1 MYYIIYIPS
10 GKLLACKADSLV
22 FVKSSSVPLV
32 EAEEEN
38 DKDKSKSKS
47 QSQLERAV
55 RLLGLTPEELELT
68 MLLLPPTTTDTAAPL
83 SGATA
88 AESGARSGVEQR
100 WGVGGDTPT
109 EKVGMALRACLRDV
123 GSAVS
128 SASMRENLREAAA
141 LLFTVTATAISGS
154 AAGAGATRGSVT
166 GEVGAVAP
174 EVLVRSGAL
183 GSRAAAALVRHR
195 TASSFCL
202 ETDLSILLS

>member
-1 MYYIIYIPS
+1 MMIILCYNIVRYVLYYIFTPS
-10 GKLLACKADSLV
+10 GKLLACKADSLL

-32 EAEEEN
+32 EAEGEN
-38 DKDKSKSKS
+38 DKDKS
-47 QSQLERAV
+47 QIQLVRAI

-68 MLLLPPTTTDTAAPL
+68 MLLLPPTTTDTAAPAP
-83 SGATA
+83 GATA

-123 GSAVS
+123 GSALS

-141 LLFTVTATAISGS
+141 LLFTATATSNGS
-154 AAGAGATRGSVT
+154 AAAAGATTRGSVT

-174 EVLVRSGAL
+174 EMLVRSGAL

-195 TASSFCL
+195 LF
-202 ETDLSILLS
+202 ILF

>member
-1 MYYIIYIPS
+1 MMIILCYNIVRYVLYYIFTPS

-22 FVKSSSVPLV
+22 FVKSFSVPLV
-32 EAEEEN
+32 EAEGEN
-38 DKDKSKSKS
+38 DKDKS
-47 QSQLERAV
+47 QSQLVRAI

-68 MLLLPPTTTDTAAPL
+68 MLLLPPTMTDTAAP
-83 SGATA
+83 GATA

-123 GSAVS
+123 GSALS

-141 LLFTVTATAISGS
+141 LLFTATATSNGS
-154 AAGAGATRGSVT
+154 AAAAGATTRGSVT

-174 EVLVRSGAL
+174 EMLVRSGAL

-195 TASSFCL
+195 LF
-202 ETDLSILLS
+202 ILF

>member
-1 MYYIIYIPS
+1 
-10 GKLLACKADSLV
+10 
-22 FVKSSSVPLV
+22 
-32 EAEEEN
+32 
-38 DKDKSKSKS
+38 
-47 QSQLERAV
+47 
-55 RLLGLTPEELELT
+55 LGLTPEELELT

-109 EKVGMALRACLRDV
+109 EKIGMALRACLRDV
-123 GSAVS
+123 GSALS

-141 LLFTVTATAISGS
+141 LLFTATATATSNG
-154 AAGAGATRGSVT
+154 AAASAGATRGSVT

-174 EVLVRSGAL
+174 EMLVRSGAL

-195 TASSFCL
+195 LFILFKRQTCQYYYHNL
-202 ETDLSILLS
+202 DIYYHCYYTRCNNRILSI